1 MKFKLKNKVALVTGG
16 SEGIGLACIESL
28 ALEGCN
34 IGMLARNEDNLN
46 EKCVYISEKYDVKCL
61 PIKGDVSVPSVP
73 NYAIKKMK
81 KQFSR
86 LDILINNSGGPPLG
100 SFTNFNDNNW
110 NQAINLNLMSVIR
123 FTKLAY
129 PLMKENNF
137 GRIIN
142 ILSLLAKEPSALMVL
157 SATARAGVIAYT
169 KSVSYEMAPHGITI
183 NSICPGGVLTNRF
196 QNLLSERT
204 QTLNIDINDFFK
216 ERASTVPLG
225 RFAKPREIGDLA
237 AFLASEKSSYITG
250 TSITA
255 DGGQGKSI

>member
-1 MKFKLKNKVALVTGG
+1 M
-16 SEGIGLACIESL
+16 
-28 ALEGCN
+28 
-34 IGMLARNEDNLN
+34 
-46 EKCVYISEKYDVKCL
+46 
-61 PIKGDVSVPSVP
+61 
-73 NYAIKKMK
+73 
-81 KQFSR
+81 
-86 LDILINNSGGPPLG
+86 G

-110 NQAINLNLMSVIR
+110 DQAINLNLMSVIR

-169 KSVSYEMAPHGITI
+169 KSVSYEMAPYGITI

-196 QNLLSERT
+196 QNLLSERA
-204 QTLNIDINDFFK
+204 QTLNIDIKDFFK
-216 ERASTVPLG
+216 ERAATVPLG
-225 RFAKPREIGDLA
+225 RFAKPEEIGDLV